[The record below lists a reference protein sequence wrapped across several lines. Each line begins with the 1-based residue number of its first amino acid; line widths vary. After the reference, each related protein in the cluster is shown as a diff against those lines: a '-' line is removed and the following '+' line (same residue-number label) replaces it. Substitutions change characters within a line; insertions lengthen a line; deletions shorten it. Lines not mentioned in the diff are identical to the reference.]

1 MTTRALWPTKVAS
14 GSTSARERELA
25 AVVDQTIVGHA
36 REGGEAVRRRRP
48 VPDGVPDVDAPRE
61 ERIGDQ
67 LAMAAPGDRLGAE
80 DGGRSLAGEVEQP
93 VELGLELGRLHVV
106 GIGAEGRA
114 RPGDVGRVAL
124 AVASPAQTGKPGVGD
139 ASRRE
144 GVSERLAREVR
155 MPARRREATH
165 VGDAEDAVCPH
176 QIEERL
182 GGECRVTERVDDHA
196 STVAQGI
203 RASVAPGG
211 SLPSRLPRSP
221 ALCGGAARGLEVLV
235 HVVLPHEALLDLGGV
250 PTVGGALAVRVT
262 VRNHSERAV
271 AIDPAQVELVPADGP
286 SAAPLAGPS
295 LDAALAQNPAAE
307 RVRRERLAPAR
318 VGANETVT
326 GYAVYPGAAY
336 REARIAIED
345 AETGETEGFVAPVE

>member
-114 RPGDVGRVAL
+114 RPGVVGRVAL

-144 GVSERLAREVR
+144 GVSERLALGYAVTDLVPASPERAGDIGATKGGAEGEPEKVR
-155 MPARRREATH
+155 VRIRC
-165 VGDAEDAVCPH
+165 DAEGAVLQPV
-176 QIEERL
+176 EEVL
-182 GGECRVTERVDDHA
+182 VSNYDFSRVFGYSFKTLV
-196 STVAQGI
+196 QGPD
-203 RASVAPGG
+203 VEE
-211 SLPSRLPRSP
+211 PR
-221 ALCGGAARGLEVLV
+221 AARGLEALV
-235 HVVLPHEALLDLGGV
+235 HGVLPHE
-250 PTVGGALAVRVT
+250 
-262 VRNHSERAV
+262 
-271 AIDPAQVELVPADGP
+271 
-286 SAAPLAGPS
+286 
-295 LDAALAQNPAAE
+295 
-307 RVRRERLAPAR
+307 
-318 VGANETVT
+318 
-326 GYAVYPGAAY
+326 
-336 REARIAIED
+336 
-345 AETGETEGFVAPVE
+345 

>member
-1 MTTRALWPTKVAS
+1 MRRLLLAGLCLLGCPAPTRY
-14 GSTSARERELA
+14 
-25 AVVDQTIVGHA
+25 AVVQPGLSCERATRVAYRTLLALGYAVTDLVPA
-36 REGGEAVRRRRP
+36 SSERAGGISATK
-48 VPDGVPDVDAPRE
+48 A
-61 ERIGDQ
+61 
-67 LAMAAPGDRLGAE
+67 GAE
-80 DGGRSLAGEVEQP
+80 GEPEKVRVRIRCDAEGAVLQP
-93 VELGLELGRLHVV
+93 VEEVLVSNYDFSRVFGYSFKTLVQG
-106 GIGAEGRA
+106 
-114 RPGDVGRVAL
+114 PDV
-124 AVASPAQTGKPGVGD
+124 
-139 ASRRE
+139 
-144 GVSERLAREVR
+144 
-155 MPARRREATH
+155 
-165 VGDAEDAVCPH
+165 
-176 QIEERL
+176 EE
-182 GGECRVTERVDDHA
+182 
-196 STVAQGI
+196 
-203 RASVAPGG
+203 
-211 SLPSRLPRSP
+211 PR
-221 ALCGGAARGLEVLV
+221 AARGLEVLV